1 MRWHVTVEIEQL
13 KLYSLATKE
22 MPMSH
27 LTITEEFGWPFK
39 LNVQRTKLTEEQ
51 FMVLCQENPELR
63 LELSA
68 QGELIIMPP
77 TGSAGGWRSGEV
89 FWSLGTWAKQDQ
101 TGLSFDSS
109 TGFTLPN
116 GAIRSPDASWILR
129 KRWTALTK
137 AQREK
142 FAPICPDFVAEVR
155 AQSDKLPD
163 LLDKMQEYIDNGAR
177 LGWLIDPLDKRA
189 YVYRPGQ
196 PVETL
201 ENPEVVSGDSV
212 LPGFVFQIRELWE
225 NSAVE

>member
-1 MRWHVTVEIEQL
+1 
-13 KLYSLATKE
+13 
-22 MPMSH
+22 MSH
-27 LTITEEFGWPFK
+27 VTITEDFSWPFK

-68 QGELIIMPP
+68 EGELVIMPP
-77 TGSAGGWRSGEV
+77 TGSEGGWRSGEV
-89 FWSLGTWAKQDQ
+89 FLFLGTWAKQDQ

-129 KRWTALTK
+129 ERWTALTK

-155 AQSDKLPD
+155 SQSDRLPD
-163 LLDKMQEYIDNGAR
+163 LLDKMQEYLDNGAR
-177 LGWLIDPLDKRA
+177 LGWLIDPLDQRA
-189 YVYRPGQ
+189 YIYRPGHA
-196 PVETL
+196 VEVL
-201 ENPEVVSGDSV
+201 EDPEVLGGKPV
-212 LPGFVFQIRELWE
+212 LPGFLFPIRELWE
-225 NSAVE
+225 SSASE